1 MLSVSREV
9 GGHVIVHVGDHVISW
24 GWYRKDVQMTFLEEL
39 MNILNRGQS
48 REGDIGKKVDDF
60 F

>member
-1 MLSVSREV
+1 
-9 GGHVIVHVGDHVISW
+9 
-24 GWYRKDVQMTFLEEL
+24 MTFLEEL

-48 REGDIGKKVDDF
+48 CGEDISKKVDDF